1 MGPVDSFDLEDGL
14 AAINK
19 KPDFNGLLILA
30 NFALYPPYCIIDKG
44 GEIKG
49 LLYDVLKIVTRELNL
64 SLEIR
69 RPKPQNKGIWFK
81 K

>member
-1 MGPVDSFDLEDGL
+1 MGPVDSFDLEEVL
-14 AAINK
+14 AAIDK
-19 KPDFNGLLILA
+19 KPDFNGLSILS
-30 NFALYPPYCIIDKG
+30 NFASYPPYCIIDKG
-44 GEIKG
+44 DEIKG
-49 LLYDVLKIVTRELNL
+49 LLFDVLKIVTRELNL